1 MEPLIN
7 TVPAKFIVA
16 AGIFIFSLS
25 FVITHVFHT
34 PDAVDGLLKGIGIGV
49 MLLGLER
56 SKRSEKCELQPVRV
70 RSKNSTDRFSN

>member
-7 TVPAKFIVA
+7 TVPAKFIV

-34 PDAVDGLLKGIGIGV
+34 PDAVNGLLKGIGIGL
-49 MLLGLER
+49 MLLGLLR
-56 SKRSEKCELQPVRV
+56 PKRSEKCELQPVRV
-70 RSKNSTDRFSN
+70 KSKNSTDRFSN